1 MTFLKITVEG
11 IKVRQKFGLLDFS
24 GDRSQCLYGR
34 DKGQLIFIKAILLEC
49 VLGFFYGD
57 VPILV
62 SITGVSD
69 SPTASGGVDVI
80 AHADR

>member
-1 MTFLKITVEG
+1 MTFFDITVEG

-34 DKGQLIFIKAILLEC
+34 DKGQLIFIKAALLEC

-62 SITGVSD
+62 GITGVGD
-69 SPTASGGVDVI
+69 PATASRGVDVI
-80 AHADR
+80 AHADK